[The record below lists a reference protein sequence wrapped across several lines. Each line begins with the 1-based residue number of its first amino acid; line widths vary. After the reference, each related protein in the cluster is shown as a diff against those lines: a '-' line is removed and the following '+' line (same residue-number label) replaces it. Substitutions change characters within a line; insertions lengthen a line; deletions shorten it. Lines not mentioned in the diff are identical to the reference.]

1 MKSPR
6 CLWFAGFLFWLAF
19 QIALAQNVPVA
30 AQPEAADRAQSAA
43 PATLAAG
50 DEANIP
56 GPLRSFLR
64 MAGISQKA
72 TPQEVLPLLSRNVVI
87 DGYHG
92 PQDRPGKPTEYL
104 ILLMR
109 YVQQARELQA
119 LAGPE
124 GEIRVGNC
132 EEAAPLLAV
141 LGYRFHEECAKDP
154 SLEAANS
161 ERAFLTIDSG
171 FPLSELEESLRSAK
185 IFKYPFP
192 VTKVPVIFTQNEWAA
207 NDKSAATGRNADIVD
222 LLLRNRNLARLYWGI
237 SRIDAETA
245 NDLRQ
250 SPGLAKLL
258 PYAPALDFYG
268 SQICIRSGKVLVP
281 GGPASES
288 AWKELV
294 GASPESPA
302 EFVTELLAKDAGWAA
317 TYFDTL
323 SRVSHGRQAYFAD
336 PHRLQL
342 FYRALRGKDL
352 SPGPTRPVFRPAPG
366 LLLLATN
373 LQLDPDGRPHVPG
386 SLAVW
391 RDIIH
396 RKGESKIV
404 GEWTARAKGW
414 KNPEELVEALV
425 AFSRVGDE
433 QSPLQVYLAVSEMD
447 RVRSPE
453 ERLSPQTVA
462 LLAERF
468 PRFSNQYLFF
478 SEFHDL
484 NNESITG
491 FLKLADELD
500 HVHNTALRANA
511 VGLFQANTSLWQIL
525 ARQGQIPSA
534 ELNQSWQ
541 AAIHPFAGIVS
552 SEQLFDA
559 GRASLRE
566 LYAAVTG
573 KRDFSQD
580 DFVELLAGPGQV
592 SADGR
597 RVRQE
602 LATRIAAVMTGQR
615 LASLDTLFALG
626 DGMNQMAKGQP
637 LASVLVPLATDL
649 KEFELPRTLF
659 TAGERTE
666 WAPGMPANPHTA
678 LQARTDLAKII
689 KSSPSAKELM
699 EARGLLTPFLRDTVV
714 GLNYAYYE
722 PPGAQMLHNN
732 PVFVRSHD
740 FSGQMTAGGEQSW
753 QIASLFGS
761 GLPAAGGAHLAGSL
775 ADLPFV
781 LARVEQ
787 DFIVP
792 ENVQALIWPQVVPSL
807 MTGAVLPR
815 WWRVSRDELHAV
827 TLYQRTGEELLAAA
841 AENEKLRPLV
851 MEILSDR
858 LFPQG
863 SEQVERFLAADN
875 LPQVLAEVTPGQ
887 TFYLAAEFRRR
898 FPQQNDYWRAAGRE
912 LDDLA
917 RRDAGA
923 ASWERLSQDFGVP
936 HPAMQADY
944 SRELLDVKPFPAFMG
959 YASRL
964 LAESWDSNN
973 LYWARLADEKGYSPV
988 MLNLLVPEL
997 TRRMVE
1003 KIFASHFEDWPA
1015 LLNAMRETGEEF
1027 RQGKIAALRPLGPG

>member
-1 MKSPR
+1 
-6 CLWFAGFLFWLAF
+6 
-19 QIALAQNVPVA
+19 
-30 AQPEAADRAQSAA
+30 
-43 PATLAAG
+43 
-50 DEANIP
+50 
-56 GPLRSFLR
+56 

-72 TPQEVLPLLSRNVVI
+72 RPQEVLPLLARNVVI

-92 PQDRPGKPTEYL
+92 PQDRPGRPTEFL

-124 GEIRVGNC
+124 GEIRVSNC

-141 LGYRFHEECAKDP
+141 LGYRFRQECAKDP

-192 VTKVPVIFTQNEWAA
+192 ATRVPVVFNQNEWAA
-207 NDKSAATGRNADIVD
+207 NEKSAGTGRNADIVD
-222 LLLRNRNLARLYWGI
+222 LLMRNRNLARLYWAI
-237 SRIDAETA
+237 SRIDVETA
-245 NDLRQ
+245 NALRQ
-250 SPGLAKLL
+250 SPGLGKLL
-258 PYAPALDFYG
+258 PLAPALDFYG
-268 SQICIRSGKVLVP
+268 SQICIRSGRVLVP
-281 GGPASES
+281 GGAGAQS

-294 GASPESPA
+294 GVSPESSG
-302 EFVTELLAKDAGWAA
+302 EFVTELLDKDSGWAA
-317 TYFDTL
+317 AYYDTL
-323 SRVSHGRQAYFAD
+323 SRVSHSRQTYFTD

-352 SPGPTRPVFRPAPG
+352 SPSPTRPVFRPAPG
-366 LLLLATN
+366 LLLLVTN
-373 LQLDPDGRPHVPG
+373 LQLDPDGQPHVPG
-386 SLAVW
+386 GLGVW
-391 RDIIH
+391 KDIIH
-396 RKGESKIV
+396 RKGEPKLV
-404 GEWTARAKGW
+404 AEWTARAKGW
-414 KNPEELVEALV
+414 KNPEQLVEALV

-433 QSPLQVYLAVSEMD
+433 QSPLQIYLSLSEMD
-447 RVRSPE
+447 RVRSADQ
-453 ERLSPQTVA
+453 RLSPQTVE
-462 LLAERF
+462 LLADKF
-468 PRFSNQYLFF
+468 SRFSSQYLFF
-478 SEFHDL
+478 SEFHGL
-484 NNESITG
+484 NNESITA

-500 HVHNTALRANA
+500 HIHNVALRANA
-511 VGLFQANTSLWQIL
+511 VGMFQANTSLWQIL

-541 AAIHPFAGIVS
+541 AAIRPFAGIVS

-559 GRASLRE
+559 GRSSLRE
-566 LYAAVTG
+566 LYTAVTG
-573 KRDFSQD
+573 KREFSQD
-580 DFVELLAGPGQV
+580 DLVELLAGPGQV
-592 SADGR
+592 SPDGR

-602 LATRIAAVMTGQR
+602 LATRIGSVLTGQR

-626 DGMNQMAKGQP
+626 DGMNQMAKGQSQ
-637 LASVLVPLATDL
+637 ASILVPLASEL

-666 WAPGMPANPHTA
+666 WAPGVRTNTHTA

-689 KSSPSAKELM
+689 RSSPSPKELA
-699 EARGLLTPFLRDTVV
+699 EARGLLTPFLRDTLV

-815 WWRVSRDELHAV
+815 WWRVSRNELHAV
-827 TLYQRTGEELLAAA
+827 TLYQRTGEELLAAS
-841 AENEKLRPLV
+841 AENEKLRPMV

-858 LFPQG
+858 MFPQG
-863 SEQVERFLAADN
+863 SEHVERSLVADN
-875 LPQVLAEVTPGQ
+875 LPQVMAEVTPGQ

-898 FPQQNDYWRAAGRE
+898 FPGQNDYWRTAGRD
-912 LDDLA
+912 LDDLS
-917 RRDAGA
+917 RHYPSET
-923 ASWERLSQDFGVP
+923 SWERLSEDFGVP
-936 HPAMQADY
+936 HPAMQDDY

-1027 RQGKIAALRPLGPG
+1027 RQGKIASLSTMGPS

>member
-1 MKSPR
+1 
-6 CLWFAGFLFWLAF
+6 
-19 QIALAQNVPVA
+19 
-30 AQPEAADRAQSAA
+30 
-43 PATLAAG
+43 
-50 DEANIP
+50 
-56 GPLRSFLR
+56 

-72 TPQEVLPLLSRNVVI
+72 ASVEVLPLLARNVVI

-92 PQDRPGKPTEYL
+92 PQDRAGRPTEFL
-104 ILLMR
+104 MLLMR

-124 GEIRVGNC
+124 GEIRVGSC
-132 EEAAPLLAV
+132 DEAAPLLAV
-141 LGYRFHEECAKDP
+141 LGYRFHEECSKDP
-154 SLEAANS
+154 SLEASNS

-171 FPLSELEESLRSAK
+171 FPLSELEESLRSSK

-192 VTKVPVIFTQNEWAA
+192 ATKVAVLFTQNDWATL
-207 NDKSAATGRNADIVD
+207 DKSAATGRNADIVD
-222 LLLRNRNLARLYWGI
+222 VLMRNRNLARLYWGM
-237 SRIDAETA
+237 SRIDSQTAEA
-245 NDLRQ
+245 LRE
-250 SPGLAKLL
+250 SPGLAKLI
-258 PYAPALDFYG
+258 PYAPAIDFYG

-281 GGPASES
+281 GGPPSES

-294 GASPESPA
+294 GASPDSPP
-302 EFVTELLAKDAGWAA
+302 EFVTALLAKDGGWAA

-323 SRVSHGRQAYFAD
+323 SRVSHSRQLYFAD
-336 PHRLQL
+336 SHRLMT

-352 SPGPTRPVFRPAPG
+352 APGPTRPVFRPAPG
-366 LLLLATN
+366 LLLLFTDF
-373 LQLDPDGRPHVPG
+373 QLDPDGQPHVPG
-386 SLAVW
+386 DLAVW
-391 RDIIH
+391 KDIIH
-396 RKGESKIV
+396 RKNEPKVVSD
-404 GEWTARAKGW
+404 WTARTRTL
-414 KNPEELVEALV
+414 KNPEQLVEALI
-425 AFSRVGDE
+425 AFSRVGE
-433 QSPLQVYLAVSEMD
+433 EESPLQVYLALSEMD
-447 RVRSPE
+447 RVRPAD

-462 LLAERF
+462 LLADKF
-468 PRFSNQYLFF
+468 ARFSNQYLFF
-478 SEFHDL
+478 SEFHEL
-484 NNESITG
+484 NNDSITN
-491 FLKLADELD
+491 FLNRADELD
-500 HVHNTALRANA
+500 RIHNTALRANA

-525 ARQGQIPSA
+525 ARQGQIPSS
-534 ELNQSWQ
+534 ELNSSWQ
-541 AAIHPFAGIVS
+541 ATIGPFAGIVS

-559 GRASLRE
+559 SRASLRE
-566 LYAAVTG
+566 LYTSVAG
-573 KRDFSQD
+573 KHEFSQD
-580 DFVELLAGPGQV
+580 DVVELLAGPGQV
-592 SADGR
+592 SPDGR
-597 RVRQE
+597 KVRQE
-602 LATRIAAVMTGQR
+602 LATRIRAVLAGQR
-615 LASLDTLFALG
+615 LASLDTLFALA

-637 LASVLVPLATDL
+637 LANVLVPLATEL

-666 WAPGMPANPHTA
+666 WAPGVRTNAHTA
-678 LQARTDLAKII
+678 LQARTDLAKIL
-689 KSSPSAKELM
+689 KSSPSPKELG
-699 EARGLLTPFLRDTVV
+699 EARGQLTAFLRDTLV

-740 FSGQMTAGGEQSW
+740 FSGQMTVGGEQSW
-753 QIASLFGS
+753 QIAALFGS

-807 MTGAVLPR
+807 LTGAVLPR
-815 WWRVSRDELHAV
+815 WWRVSRNELHAV

-841 AENEKLRPLV
+841 AENDKVRPMV

-863 SEQVERFLAADN
+863 AEDVEKSLAADD
-875 LPQVLAEVTPGQ
+875 LPRVFAQVTPGQ
-887 TFYLAAEFRRR
+887 TFYLTAEFRRR
-898 FPQQNDYWRAAGRE
+898 FPDQNDYWRAAGRE
-912 LDDLA
+912 LNDLVA
-917 RRDAGA
+917 RYPNEVG
-923 ASWERLSQDFGVP
+923 WNRLSEDFGVP
-936 HPAMQADY
+936 HPAMQDDY
-944 SRELLDVKPFPAFMG
+944 SRELLAVKPFPAFMG

-1027 RQGKIAALRPLGPG
+1027 RQGKIASLRPMGPG

>member
-6 CLWFAGFLFWLAF
+6 VLLLMGFLFGLSLQSVF
-19 QIALAQNVPVA
+19 AQNTS
-30 AQPEAADRAQSAA
+30 QSALSDA
-43 PATLAAG
+43 SPTASITKDAAT
-50 DEANIP
+50 IP

-72 TPQEVLPLLSRNVVI
+72 TLEEVLPLLARNVVI

-92 PQDRPGKPTEYL
+92 PQDRPGRPTEFL

-141 LGYRFHEECAKDP
+141 LGYRFREECAKDS

-171 FPLSELEESLRSAK
+171 FPLSELEEALHSAK

-192 VTKVPVIFTQNEWAA
+192 ATKVPVLFTQNDWAA
-207 NDKSAATGRNADIVD
+207 EDKNAGTGRNADILD

-245 NDLRQ
+245 NTLLR
-250 SPGLAKLL
+250 SPGLDRLL
-258 PYAPALDFYG
+258 PYAPAVDFYG

-281 GGPASES
+281 GGPAAES
-288 AWKELV
+288 AWKDVV
-294 GASPESPA
+294 GASPDSPG
-302 EFVTELLAKDAGWAA
+302 EFVIQLLAKDAGWAV

-323 SRVSHGRQAYFAD
+323 SRVSHDRQAYFAD
-336 PHRLQL
+336 PRRLAT
-342 FYRALRGKDL
+342 FYHALRGKDL
-352 SPGPTRPVFRPAPG
+352 TPGPTRPVFRPAPG
-366 LLLLATN
+366 LLLLVTN
-373 LQLDPDGRPHVPG
+373 LQLDPDGQPHVPG
-386 SLAVW
+386 NLAVW
-391 RDIIH
+391 KDVIH

-404 GEWTARAKGW
+404 AEWTVRARGW
-414 KNPEELVEALV
+414 KNPEQLVEGLV

-433 QSPLQVYLAVSEMD
+433 QSPLQVYLALSEMD
-447 RVRSPE
+447 RVRLPE
-453 ERLSPQTVA
+453 QRLRPETVT
-462 LLAERF
+462 LLADMF

-484 NNESITG
+484 NNDSITA

-500 HVHNTALRANA
+500 HIHNTALRANA
-511 VGLFQANTSLWQIL
+511 VGMFQADTSLWQIL

-566 LYAAVTG
+566 LYTAVTG
-573 KRDFSQD
+573 KHEFSQD
-580 DFVELLAGPGQV
+580 DVVELLAGPGQV
-592 SADGR
+592 SPDGR

-602 LATRIAAVMTGQR
+602 LATRIRAVMTGQR
-615 LASLDTLFALG
+615 LASLDTLFALD
-626 DGMNQMAKGQP
+626 DGMNEMAKGQP
-637 LASVLVPLATDL
+637 LASVLIPLATEL

-678 LQARTDLAKII
+678 LQARTDLTKIL
-689 KSSPSAKELM
+689 KSSPSAKELLD
-699 EARGLLTPFLRDTVV
+699 ARGLLTPFLRDTLV

-807 MTGAVLPR
+807 MTSAVLPR
-815 WWRVSRDELHAV
+815 WWRVSRNELHAV

-841 AENEKLRPLV
+841 AENEKLRPMV
-851 MEILSDR
+851 VDILSDR
-858 LFPQG
+858 MFPQG
-863 SEQVERFLAADN
+863 SEYVERSLAADN
-875 LPQVLAEVTPGQ
+875 LPQVMAVVTPGQ

-898 FPQQNDYWRAAGRE
+898 YPQQNDYWRSAGRE

-917 RRDAGA
+917 RRSPDEV
-923 ASWERLSQDFGVP
+923 SWQRLSEDFGVP
-936 HPAMQADY
+936 HPAMEDDY
-944 SRELLDVKPFPAFMG
+944 SRDLLDVKPFPAFMG

-1027 RQGKIAALRPLGPG
+1027 RQGKIASLRPMGPG

>member
-6 CLWFAGFLFWLAF
+6 SLFLTVSIFFFGFQLG
-19 QIALAQNVPVA
+19 LAQNAPNATPPDTPA
-30 AQPEAADRAQSAA
+30 ASPAAFAVEEQ
-43 PATLAAG
+43 AT
-50 DEANIP
+50 IP

-72 TPQEVLPLLSRNVVI
+72 TPAEVLPLLSRNVVI

-92 PQDRPGKPTEYL
+92 PQDRAGKPTEYL

-124 GEIRVGNC
+124 GEIRVGTC
-132 EEAAPLLAV
+132 DEAAPLLAV
-141 LGYRFHEECAKDP
+141 LGYRFHQECAKDP
-154 SLEAANS
+154 SLEAENS

-171 FPLSELEESLRSAK
+171 FPLSELEEALRSSK
-185 IFKYPFP
+185 IFKYPYP
-192 VTKVPVIFTQNEWAA
+192 ATKVPVLFTQNDWAA
-207 NDKSAATGRNADIVD
+207 IDRGAATGRNADITD
-222 LLLRNRNLARLYWGI
+222 LLLRNRNLARLYWGL

-245 NDLRQ
+245 NSLLR

-258 PYAPALDFYG
+258 PMAPALDFYG
-268 SQICIRSGKVLVP
+268 SQICIRSGKIVVP
-281 GGPASES
+281 GGQASES
-288 AWKELV
+288 AWKEVV
-294 GASPESPA
+294 GANPDSPT
-302 EFVTELLAKDAGWAA
+302 EFVSALLAKDGGWAA
-317 TYFDTL
+317 AYFDTL
-323 SRVSHGRQAYFAD
+323 SRVDHAHQAYFAD
-336 PHRLQL
+336 PRRLNV
-342 FYRALRGKDL
+342 FYQALRGKDL

-386 SLAVW
+386 NLAVW
-391 RDIIH
+391 KDIFH
-396 RKGESKIV
+396 RKGEPRIV
-404 GEWTARAKGW
+404 SEWATHARGW
-414 KNPEELVEALV
+414 KDPEQLVEALV
-425 AFSRVGDE
+425 AFSRLQDE
-433 QSPLQVYLAVSEMD
+433 ESPLQVYLAMSEMD

-453 ERLSPQTVA
+453 QRLTPETVS
-462 LLAERF
+462 LLADKYG
-468 PRFSNQYLFF
+468 RFSNQYLFF
-478 SEFHDL
+478 SEFHEL
-484 NNESITG
+484 NNDSISA

-500 HVHNTALRANA
+500 HIHNTALRANA
-511 VGLFQANTSLWQIL
+511 VGMFQASTSLWQIL
-525 ARQGQIPSA
+525 ARQGQIPNA
-534 ELNQSWQ
+534 ELNRSWQ
-541 AAIHPFAGIVS
+541 AAVHPFAGITS
-552 SEQLFDA
+552 AEQLFDA
-559 GRASLRE
+559 GRSSVLE
-566 LYAAVTG
+566 VYAAVTG
-573 KRDFSQD
+573 KREFSQAD
-580 DFVELLAGPGQV
+580 VVELLAGPGQV
-592 SADGR
+592 SVDGR

-602 LATRIAAVMTGQR
+602 LATRINSVMTGQR
-615 LASLDTLFALG
+615 LASLDTLFSLG

-637 LASVLVPLATDL
+637 LANVLVPLATEL

-666 WAPGMPANPHTA
+666 WAPGMPVNPHTA
-678 LQARTDLAKII
+678 LQTRTDLAKII
-689 KSSPSAKELM
+689 RSSPSPNELKQ
-699 EARGLLTPFLRDTVV
+699 ARGLLAPFLRDTLV

-740 FSGQMTAGGEQSW
+740 FSGQMTAGGGQSW

-807 MTGAVLPR
+807 MTSAVLPR
-815 WWRVSRDELHAV
+815 WWRVSRNELHAA

-841 AENEKLRPLV
+841 AENEKLRPMV
-851 MEILSDR
+851 VDILSDR
-858 LFPQG
+858 MFPQACG
-863 SEQVERFLAADN
+863 SLDHLLAANN
-875 LPQVLAEVTPGQ
+875 LPLVLAAVTPGQ

-898 FPQQNDYWRAAGRE
+898 FPDQNDYWRSAGRE
-912 LDDLA
+912 LDEMVRHNPSDS
-917 RRDAGA
+917 G
-923 ASWERLSQDFGVP
+923 WERLSEDFGVP

-944 SRELLDVKPFPAFMG
+944 GRELLGVKPFPAFMG

-1015 LLNAMRETGEEF
+1015 LMNAMRETGEEF
-1027 RQGKIAALRPLGPG
+1027 RQGKIASVSTMGPI

>member
-6 CLWFAGFLFWLAF
+6 CLLFAAPLLCLF
-19 QIALAQNVPVA
+19 ALSTLVAQQASPAVA
-30 AQPEAADRAQSAA
+30 APDASTADATPSALSSEG
-43 PATLAAG
+43 AT
-50 DEANIP
+50 IP

-72 TPQEVLPLLSRNVVI
+72 TPREVLPLLARNVVI

-92 PQDRPGKPTEYL
+92 PQDRPGRPTEFL

-124 GEIRVGNC
+124 GEIRVGGC
-132 EEAAPLLAV
+132 DEAAPLLAV
-141 LGYRFHEECAKDP
+141 LGYRFRGDCAKDA

-171 FPLSELEESLRSAK
+171 FPLPELEESLHSNQV
-185 IFKYPFP
+185 FKYSFP
-192 VTKVPVIFTQNEWAA
+192 ATKVPVLFTQNAWAE
-207 NDKSAATGRNADIVD
+207 NDKNAETGRNADIVE
-222 LLLRNRNLARLYWGI
+222 LLMHNRNLARLYWAF
-237 SRIDAETA
+237 SRIDVETGNA
-245 NDLRQ
+245 LLH
-250 SPGLAKLL
+250 SPGLGKLL

-268 SQICIRSGKVLVP
+268 TQICIRSGRVMVP
-281 GGPASES
+281 GGPA
-288 AWKELV
+288 ADNGWKELV
-294 GASPESPA
+294 GASTESPGD
-302 EFVTELLAKDAGWAA
+302 FVLQLLSKDAGWAA
-317 TYFDTL
+317 TFYDTL
-323 SRVSHGRQAYFAD
+323 SRVDRAHQVYFTD
-336 PHRLQL
+336 PRRLGV
-342 FYRALRGKDL
+342 FYAALRGKDT
-352 SPGPTRPVFRPAPG
+352 SPSPTRPVFRPAPG

-373 LQLDPDGRPHVPG
+373 LQIDPDGQPHVPG
-386 SLAVW
+386 GLAVW
-391 RDIIH
+391 KDMIR
-396 RKGESKIV
+396 RKGEGKV
-404 GEWTARAKGW
+404 VTEWAARAKGW
-414 KNPEELVEALV
+414 KSPEQLVEAMI
-425 AFSRVGDE
+425 AFSRIGDE
-433 QSPLQVYLAVSEMD
+433 QSPLQVYLTLSEMD
-447 RVRSPE
+447 RVRSAD
-453 ERLSPQTVA
+453 ERLNAATVQ
-462 LLAERF
+462 LLDAKYA
-468 PRFSNQYLFF
+468 RFSNQYLFF
-478 SEFHDL
+478 SEFHGL
-484 NNESITG
+484 NNESITA
-491 FLKLADELD
+491 FLTRADELD
-500 HVHNTALRANA
+500 HIHNVALRANA
-511 VGLFQANTSLWQIL
+511 VGIFQAETSLWQIL
-525 ARQGQIPSA
+525 ARQGQIPGG

-541 AAIHPFAGIVS
+541 AVLHPFAGIAS

-559 GRASLRE
+559 GRISLRE
-566 LYAAVTG
+566 MYLAVTG
-573 KRDFSQD
+573 KREFSQD
-580 DFVELLAGPGQV
+580 DLIELLAGPGQV
-592 SADGR
+592 SIDGR

-602 LATRIAAVMTGQR
+602 LANRIRAVMIGQR
-615 LASLDTLFALG
+615 LASLDTLFSLG
-626 DGMNQMAKGQP
+626 DGLNQMAKGQP
-637 LASVLVPLATDL
+637 LANVLVPLAGEL

-666 WAPGMPANPHTA
+666 WAPGMPINSHTG

-689 KSSPSAKELM
+689 KSSPSPHELD
-699 EARGLLTPFLRDTVV
+699 EARGLLTPFMRDTLV

-740 FSGQMTAGGEQSW
+740 FSGQMTTGGEQSW

-807 MTGAVLPR
+807 MASAVLPR
-815 WWRVSRDELHAV
+815 WWRVSRNELHAV
-827 TLYQRTGEELLAAA
+827 TLYQRTGEELLAGA
-841 AENEKLRPLV
+841 AENEKLRGMV

-858 LFPQG
+858 MFPQG
-863 SEQVERFLAADN
+863 SEDVEKSLAANDM
-875 LPQVLAEVTPGQ
+875 PKVLAEVTPGQ
-887 TFYLAAEFRRR
+887 TLYLAAEFRRR
-898 FPQQNDYWRAAGRE
+898 FPDQNDYWREAGRD
-912 LDDLA
+912 LNDLA
-917 RRDAGA
+917 HRYPDEV
-923 ASWERLSQDFGVP
+923 SWERISEDFGVP
-936 HPAMQADY
+936 HPAMEDNY
-944 SRELLDVKPFPAFMG
+944 SRQLLDVKPFPAFMG

-1015 LLNAMRETGEEF
+1015 LLNAMHETGDDF
-1027 RQGKIAALRPLGPG
+1027 RQGKVASLTGVGPS